1 MTDSVDAPTG
11 GVASD
16 TTVLI
21 VEDEADLADT
31 YSVWLRQDDYDVETA
46 YGGDEALAALD
57 PRIDVVVLDRR
68 MPNIPGDAVLRKARE
83 RDGSYQISML
93 TAVEP
98 DENVLDLPFDE
109 YLTKPIDRSTM
120 VETVECLAHRRTLD
134 EELQE
139 LFRLASK
146 HSALEPRDG
155 EVIEQAR
162 RQLQERI
169 ERKKAAIGDRMDE
182 LEDPVEQFAVV
193 ENPESPRF

>member
-1 MTDSVDAPTG
+1 MTDSIDTPTG
-11 GVASD
+11 NVASD

-46 YGGDEALAALD
+46 YGGDEALATLE

-83 RDGSYQISML
+83 RDGSYQVSML

-109 YLTKPIDRSTM
+109 YVTKPIDRSTM
-120 VETVECLAHRRTLD
+120 IDTIECLARRQTLD
-134 EELQE
+134 EELQD

-146 HSALEPRDG
+146 HSALQPRNG
-155 EVIEQAR
+155 EVIARAR
-162 RQLQERI
+162 RQLEERI
-169 ERKKAAIGDRMDE
+169 ERKKAAIGERMDE
-182 LEDPVEQFAVV
+182 LEDPAEQFAVV
-193 ENPESPRF
+193 KNPENPQL